1 MFNAS
6 RTFRGA
12 PATAATGGALLWAP
26 VELPELILEEPDPK
40 YTITRYKYRLIDHI
54 RYKCLID

>member
-54 RYKCLID
+54 IINV